1 MRWKSFLHA
10 SAEAKR
16 HVSCPEEESDGA
28 SHRAQIAGNGGADSG
43 IAAMDDSNLLSTDF
57 PGSASDFR
65 TMMWFL
71 HRQAV
76 VMAVAWS
83 NFHRRVESG

>member
-43 IAAMDDSNLLSTDF
+43 IAAMDDSNLLAADEIRRRQISLAVRCIAA
-57 PGSASDFR
+57 SAR
-65 TMMWFL
+65 TL
-71 HRQAV
+71 I
-76 VMAVAWS
+76 
-83 NFHRRVESG
+83 FHGLGTTPA